1 MLTTVVIIAL
11 VLLSVNVPIFLIF
24 LVAAIIGFL
33 AFTTIPLTVVLQ
45 NLFGGLDKFV
55 LIAVPFFIF
64 GAEVMGRGGMAK
76 RLIDWAASIVCWLP
90 GNVPLAV
97 LTSATLFG
105 ALSGSSPATVSAIG
119 RITYPALTEEGY
131 SEKFALGLIASSGS
145 IALLIP
151 PSIMMILYAM
161 VTNTSVGALFMGGI
175 IPGLLMALCFM
186 IYTTWY
192 SVKGGIGKVRGFNVG
207 YFLKTTKDA
216 GWTLGVPVLIIGGIY
231 SGIFSPTEAAV
242 VSTFYAILVSVFI
255 YKEINLKDV
264 IDIAKDSAMLTG
276 KIFIIVASSAVFA
289 WLITVGQAGPM
300 ILEMVDALNPSPFA
314 TFVIINVI
322 FLIAG
327 MFIDPNSATLIL
339 VPLLFPLSMASGV
352 DPVHFGIIIT
362 FNLAVGMY
370 TPPFGMNIFIASSI
384 FKKNMTTVVSGL
396 MPFIY
401 WSLVALILVTYIPW
415 LSLAIPNALYK

>member
-1 MLTTVVIIAL
+1 MLTAVVIIAL
-11 VLLSVNVPIFLIF
+11 VLLAVNIPIYLVFL
-24 LVAAIIGFL
+24 AAAMVGLL
-33 AFTTIPLTVVLQ
+33 AFTDIPLTVVLQ

-76 RLIDWAASIVCWLP
+76 RLIAWAASMVSWMP

-97 LTSATLFG
+97 TTAATLFG

-119 RITYPALTEEGY
+119 RITYPALVEDGY
-131 SEKFALGLIASSGS
+131 SEKFSLALITSSGS

-175 IPGLLMALCFM
+175 IPGLLLALGFTT
-186 IYTTWY
+186 YTTWRA
-192 SVKGGIGKVRGFNVG
+192 VKDHIGTVRGFDIR
-207 YFLKTTKDA
+207 YFLKTTREA

-231 SGIFSPTEAAV
+231 MGIFSPTEAAV
-242 VSTFYAILVSVFI
+242 ISTAYAIVVSVFV
-255 YKEINLKDV
+255 YKEINMKDV
-264 IDIAKDSAMLTG
+264 LDIAKDSAILTG
-276 KIFIIVASSAVFA
+276 KIFIIVSSSTVFA
-289 WLITVGQAGPM
+289 WFITIAQAGPM
-300 ILEMVDALNPSPFA
+300 ILDTVNAMNPSPFI
-314 TFVIINVI
+314 TLVIINII

-339 VPLLFPLSMASGV
+339 VPLLFPLTTAIGV

-362 FNLAVGMY
+362 LNLAIGMY
-370 TPPFGMNIFIASSI
+370 TPPFGMNIFIATSI
-384 FKKNMTTVVSGL
+384 FKKKMTTVISGL
-396 MPFIY
+396 VPFIVV
-401 WSLVALILVTYIPW
+401 SIVVLIIVTYVPW